1 VPELPYGAA
10 PVPATPIGELKR
22 WRLDIRCGKC
32 REKKALPL
40 EFVADRYGPMVRVA
54 DVIRRLRCGRQRHG
68 GRCGAKPA
76 FVALVEFTVYGK
88 SVRTI
93 RTIVVIDETPIS

>member
-1 VPELPYGAA
+1 
-10 PVPATPIGELKR
+10 
-22 WRLDIRCGKC
+22 
-32 REKKALPL
+32 
-40 EFVADRYGPMVRVA
+40 MVRVA